1 MDSLVSTHW
10 LADDMAAGDLRIVDA
25 SSHLPDAGRNARDD
39 YETGHITGAVFMDL
53 AELTDPAACV
63 ENTLPSPEKF
73 ASRMQTLGL
82 GDGSR
87 IVLYDDSAIHSAARA
102 WFMLRLF
109 GAQNVAILDGGLGK
123 WMAEGRAVE
132 SGVKQLRHRHY
143 TAWQAADRLR
153 DKAQIMA
160 NIASKAEQ
168 VVDARG
174 AARFE
179 GNAPEPRAGM
189 AAGHIPGALS
199 LPYTKFYNADGTFKD
214 KDGIRAAFVEAGVDL
229 EKPLIASCGS
239 GMTACVL
246 IFAAHLIGKDDVA
259 LYDGSWAEWGADPAT
274 PKETGPAA
282 AAIAA
287 QVKA

>member
-1 MDSLVSTHW
+1 MDSLVTTRW
-10 LADDMAAGDLRIVDA
+10 LADDMAASDLRIVDA
-25 SSHLPDAGRNARDD
+25 SSHLPDAGRNARDE
-39 YETGHITGAVFMDL
+39 YEAGHIPGAVFMDVADL
-53 AELTDPAACV
+53 VDPAAGV
-63 ENTLPSPEKF
+63 ENTLPSPDKF

-87 IVLYDDSAIHSAARA
+87 IVLYDDSAIHSATRA

-123 WMAEGRAVE
+123 WAAEAREVE

-153 DKAQIMA
+153 DKAAMMA
-160 NIASKAEQ
+160 NISARAEQ

-174 AARFE
+174 AARFA
-179 GNAPEPRAGM
+179 GSAPEPRPGM
-189 AAGHIPGALS
+189 AAGHIPGAIN
-199 LPYTKFYNADGTFKD
+199 LPYTKLFNADGSFIAPD
-214 KDGIRAAFVEAGVDL
+214 AIRAAFEGAGVDL
-229 EKPLIASCGS
+229 SRPIITSCGS

-246 IFAAHLIGKDDVA
+246 IFALHLIGKDDVA

-274 PKETGPAA
+274 PKETGPASTPQTA
-282 AAIAA
+282 
-287 QVKA
+287 